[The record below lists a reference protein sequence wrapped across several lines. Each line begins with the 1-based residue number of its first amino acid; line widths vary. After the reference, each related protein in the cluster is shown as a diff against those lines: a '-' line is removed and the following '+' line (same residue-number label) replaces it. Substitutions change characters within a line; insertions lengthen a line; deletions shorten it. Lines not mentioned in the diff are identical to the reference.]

1 MKKRGARTLLK
12 EREEQGNSMKVQ
24 DILTKDPEVI
34 RPDAS
39 ICEAARKMKECD
51 IGMLPVCDGER
62 LVGAITDRDLSIRAV
77 AEGRD
82 PNATKVSDVMTPGIS
97 YCFEDQEL
105 GDAAKVME
113 EKQIRRLP
121 VLNRSKRLVGIVS
134 LGDFAVRSEED
145 RLTEQV
151 LECVSEPALR

>member
-1 MKKRGARTLLK
+1 MNEETGARTFLK
-12 EREEQGNSMKVQ
+12 PRQGNSMKVQ

-34 RPDAS
+34 RPDAT
-39 ICEAARKMKECD
+39 IREAARKMKECD

-62 LVGAITDRDLSIRAV
+62 LVGAVTDRDLSIRAV

-82 PNATKVSDVMTPGIS
+82 PNTTKVSEVMTSGIS

-121 VLNRSKRLVGIVS
+121 VVNRGKRLVGIVS
-134 LGDFAVRSEED
+134 LGDFAVRSEEN
-145 RLTEQV
+145 RLTEEV
-151 LECVSEPALR
+151 LQCVSEPALH